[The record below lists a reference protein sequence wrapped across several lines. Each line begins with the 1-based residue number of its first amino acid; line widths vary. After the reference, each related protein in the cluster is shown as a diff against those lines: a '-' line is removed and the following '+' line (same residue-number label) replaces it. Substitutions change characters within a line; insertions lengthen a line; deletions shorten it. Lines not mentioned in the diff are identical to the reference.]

1 MAIDLV
7 KLKVEITNNPARYQG
22 LDDEGI
28 AALLAVVDQDVPR
41 ENMDGGLLVSC
52 ISKAEF
58 TALPAAD
65 KEYVRLIASTATP
78 IPITAAFKAELVAV
92 FGAGPTKNRLV
103 AAASRKGTRA
113 ELLSLGGQPTASD
126 VANAKRLL

>member
-58 TALPAAD
+58 TALPT
-65 KEYVRLIASTATP
+65 RSTSDSLPAQP
-78 IPITAAFKAELVAV
+78 PRSLS
-92 FGAGPTKNRLV
+92 L
-103 AAASRKGTRA
+103 
-113 ELLSLGGQPTASD
+113 LLSKQSWWQYSALVQRRIG
-126 VANAKRLL
+126 